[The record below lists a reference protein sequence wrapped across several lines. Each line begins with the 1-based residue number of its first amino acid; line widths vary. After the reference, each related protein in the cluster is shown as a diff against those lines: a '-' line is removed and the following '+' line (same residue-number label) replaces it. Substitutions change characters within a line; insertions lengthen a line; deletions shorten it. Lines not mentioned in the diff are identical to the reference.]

1 MSADDICKYKFGIDR
16 QITLFPIT
24 GKMSIIFKRRKKM
37 SVISKRRKM
46 STGTIEISTRDT
58 DL

>member
-1 MSADDICKYKFGIDR
+1 MSADDIMQIQVWNIKFKR
-16 QITLFPIT
+16 R
-24 GKMSIIFKRRKKM
+24 KMSIIFKRRKKM